1 MGSYIYTLTALYI
14 SLALLFPSVALIKLF
29 FFQCFIAKL
38 LGKQTAARNVN
49 NYLSV
54 LAFGTIVPPL
64 KMGLLG
70 VLSDF
75 LR

>member
-29 FFQCFIAKL
+29 FFQSFIAQL
-38 LGKQTAARNVN
+38 LGKQTARIVN

>member
-14 SLALLFPSVALIKLF
+14 SLALLFPSVALIQLF
-29 FFQCFIAKL
+29 FSQSFIAKL
-38 LGKQTAARNVN
+38 LGKQTARNVN

>member
-1 MGSYIYTLTALYI
+1 MGSYIYTLTALYV
-14 SLALLFPSVALIKLF
+14 SLALLFPSVALIQLF
-29 FFQCFIAKL
+29 FLQSFIAKL
-38 LGKQTAARNVN
+38 LGKQTARNVN

>member
-1 MGSYIYTLTALYI
+1 MGSYIYTLTVLYI
-14 SLALLFPSVALIKLF
+14 SLAFLFTSVALIKLF

-38 LGKQTAARNVN
+38 LGKQTARNVN

>member
-29 FFQCFIAKL
+29 FFQCFFAQL
-38 LGKQTAARNVN
+38 LGKQTARIVN